1 MAELYFFLAG
11 FFIACSMLFTSSEAS
26 IFSLSRLELAS
37 LKSFHLSEKYL
48 KLLRSPEELLVV
60 LIAGNELVDYF
71 ASFCFARGFG
81 EVFKTYGKEIAFFI
95 FGITGFWL
103 GEFFP
108 KVVGFKYNTKLA
120 PRVFPIIL
128 IFYYIFFPLR
138 KLFSLI
144 YKTTEA
150 YLKKKEQ
157 KTKEGELFSPV
168 EQIILE
174 AIEVAY
180 REKKISE
187 KEKTFIYGL
196 FLSEKVPVSTAMV
209 PRSEVV
215 ALEDQPIT
223 QELLEK
229 LKNLPYHQFPVYKG
243 ELDNVLGIFYVKE
256 FIKKFSPEVL
266 GKAYLSQFTKEAFF
280 VNENFKL
287 RDLLFEFQKR
297 HVKLALVVDE
307 YGVFKWLITL
317 EDVLEEL
324 FGEFYHEKEPE
335 IEEIKEVD
343 KGRWIVHGKV
353 LLEELAHEIGLE
365 VEEELKEARTLN
377 GFLLALFKELP
388 EEGDSIEYKGFRF
401 TIKQK
406 KKRKIIWVEVESLKN
421 D

>member
-11 FFIACSMLFTSSEAS
+11 LFIACSMLFTSSEAS

-37 LKSFHLSEKYL
+37 LKSFYLSEKYL

-71 ASFCFARGFG
+71 ASFCFARGFS
-81 EVFKTYGKEIAFFI
+81 EVFRTYGREIAFFV

-120 PRVFPIIL
+120 PKVFPIIAA
-128 IFYYIFFPLR
+128 FYYLFYPLR
-138 KLFSLI
+138 KIFSLI
-144 YKTTEA
+144 YKATEL
-150 YLKKKEQ
+150 YLKRKEQ
-157 KTKEGELFSPV
+157 KAGEGELFTPV

-180 REKKISE
+180 KEKKISE

-196 FLSEKVPVSTAMV
+196 FLSEKVPVSTAMI

-223 QELLEK
+223 QEVLEK
-229 LKNLPYHQFPVYKG
+229 LKSLPYHQFPVYKG
-243 ELDNVLGIFYVKE
+243 ELDNILGIFYVKE
-256 FIKKFSPEVL
+256 FIKKFTPQIL
-266 GKAYLSQFTKEAFF
+266 GKAHLSDFLKEAFF

-307 YGVFKWLITL
+307 YGVFKGLITL

-324 FGEFYHEKEPE
+324 FGEFYHEKEPQ
-335 IEEIKEVD
+335 IEEIREIGQ
-343 KGRWIVHGKV
+343 GRWIVHGRM
-353 LLEELAHEIGLE
+353 LLEELAHLIGLE
-365 VEEELKEARTLN
+365 VEEGLKEARTLS
-377 GFLLALFKELP
+377 GFLLALFKEVP
-388 EEGDSIEYKGFRF
+388 EEGESIEYGGFRF

-406 KKRKIIWVEVESLKN
+406 KRRKIIWVEVEKLQN

>member
-11 FFIACSMLFTSSEAS
+11 LFIACSMLFTSSEAS

-48 KLLRSPEELLVV
+48 TILKKPEELLVV

-71 ASFCFARGFG
+71 ASFCFARGFN
-81 EVFKTYGKEIAFFI
+81 EVLKTYGKEIAFFV

-120 PRVFPIIL
+120 PKVFPIITA
-128 IFYYIFFPLR
+128 FYYLFYPLR
-138 KLFSLI
+138 KIFSII
-144 YKTTEA
+144 YRSTEQ
-150 YLKKKEQ
+150 YLKNKEQ
-157 KTKEGELFSPV
+157 KVVEGELFTPV

-196 FLSEKVPVSTAMV
+196 FLSEKTPISIAMV

-223 QELLEK
+223 EKLLEK
-229 LKNLPYHQFPVYKG
+229 LKNFPYHQFPVYKE
-243 ELDNVLGIFYVKE
+243 ELDNILGIFYVKD
-256 FIKKFSPEVL
+256 FIKKFTPQIL
-266 GKAYLSQFTKEAFF
+266 GKARLSQFLKEPFF

-297 HVKLALVVDE
+297 NVKIALVVDE
-307 YGVFKWLITL
+307 YGVFKGLITL

-335 IEEIKEVD
+335 IEEIRKIG
-343 KGRWIVHGKV
+343 KGKWIVHGRV

-365 VEEELKEARTLN
+365 VEDDLKEARTLS
-377 GFLLALFKELP
+377 GFLLILFKEVP
-388 EEGDSIEYKGFRF
+388 EQGQSIEYGGFRF

-406 KKRKIIWVEVESLKN
+406 KKRKIVWVEVEKLQN